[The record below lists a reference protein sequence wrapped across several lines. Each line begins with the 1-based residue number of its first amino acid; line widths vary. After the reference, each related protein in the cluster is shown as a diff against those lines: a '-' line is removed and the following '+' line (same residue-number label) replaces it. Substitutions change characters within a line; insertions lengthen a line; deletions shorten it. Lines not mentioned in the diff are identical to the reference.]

1 MDNADRLAC
10 IGHDVSLAA
19 PGEKLRTFVDRADTF
34 GKLVRKGFFSA
45 AALEQK
51 LWDVARA
58 YNLSG
63 SPGSESEEYVADV
76 IDKAVAIDDEP
87 RANGHDRDPP
97 LDGEKPAIIEPLE
110 TIDPADW
117 DGHEPPERRWI
128 IRNLIPLGEAGLLNG
143 HGGAGKTL
151 LGCQLAV
158 AVNMTADCV
167 GFAVEHGGPVLLYS
181 AEERQEELHRRLA
194 VILESRNKRL
204 ADLKGFR
211 IYCPPPTETMLTT
224 VGRDGIVRPTMT
236 MLRLEKTIET
246 LRPVLVT
253 IDHVSIAFGGSEI
266 DRSIVGQNVGF
277 MKRMAGICGS
287 AVLGFQ
293 HVSFSG
299 LNSDEGSS
307 GSTQWHNAARARMWL
322 RGMKDDETSELRE
335 LVIKKQNYGK
345 DGQKHLLRWQKPGL
359 FVPVGTPS
367 LVERASEEAKVDSAY
382 LDCLRAIDVQGRR
395 VGPYTGK
402 NYAPAIFESMPQARG
417 CQGKA
422 FTAAQER
429 LFASGKIE
437 AIQVGSPSKQVTII
451 KRKEAE
457 Q

>member
-1 MDNADRLAC
+1 
-10 IGHDVSLAA
+10 
-19 PGEKLRTFVDRADTF
+19 
-34 GKLVRKGFFSA
+34 
-45 AALEQK
+45 
-51 LWDVARA
+51 
-58 YNLSG
+58 
-63 SPGSESEEYVADV
+63 
-76 IDKAVAIDDEP
+76 
-87 RANGHDRDPP
+87 
-97 LDGEKPAIIEPLE
+97 
-110 TIDPADW
+110 
-117 DGHEPPERRWI
+117 
-128 IRNLIPLGEAGLLNG
+128 
-143 HGGAGKTL
+143 
-151 LGCQLAV
+151 
-158 AVNMTADCV
+158 
-167 GFAVEHGGPVLLYS
+167 VLFYS

-204 ADLKGFR
+204 GDLKGFR

-224 VGRDGIVRPTMT
+224 VGRDGLVRPTMT

-277 MKRMAGICGS
+277 MKRLAGICDS

-293 HVSFSG
+293 HVSFAG

-322 RGMKDDETSELRE
+322 RGVKDDETSELRE

-367 LVERASEEAKVDSAY
+367 LVERASEEATVESAY

-422 FTAAQER
+422 FSAAQER

>member
-1 MDNADRLAC
+1 MNDPDFDVIIDQPQAKAPIGNGADNWQPPN
-10 IGHDVSLAA
+10 G
-19 PGEKLRTFVDRADTF
+19 P
-34 GKLVRKGFFSA
+34 
-45 AALEQK
+45 
-51 LWDVARA
+51 
-58 YNLSG
+58 
-63 SPGSESEEYVADV
+63 EEYGLSADV
-76 IDKAVAIDDEP
+76 D
-87 RANGHDRDPP
+87 N
-97 LDGEKPAIIEPLE
+97 DGEADADGKITEPAIIEPLE

-117 DGHEPPERRWI
+117 DGQEPPERRWI

-194 VILESRNKRL
+194 VILESRGKRL
-204 ADLKGFR
+204 SDLKDFR

-224 VGRDGIVRPTMT
+224 AGRDGLVRPTMT

-277 MKRMAGICGS
+277 MKRMSLICGS

-322 RGMKDDETSELRE
+322 RGVKDDETSELRE

-367 LVERASEEAKVDSAY
+367 LVERASEEAKVESAY

-402 NYAPAIFESMPQARG
+402 NYAPAIFEGMPQARD
-417 CQGKA
+417 CKA
-422 FTAAQER
+422 KALAAAQEK
-429 LFASGKIE
+429 LFTSGKIV
-437 AIQVGSPSKQVTII
+437 AIQIGPPSKHVTII
-451 KRKEAE
+451 KRKESA
-457 Q
+457 

>member
-1 MDNADRLAC
+1 M
-10 IGHDVSLAA
+10 A
-19 PGEKLRTFVDRADTF
+19 PQIDPLPKSKRQTQFEEFEGRAEAF
-34 GKLVRKGFFSA
+34 GSLVRDGRLSA
-45 AALEQK
+45 ASASKMIWENGR
-51 LWDVARA
+51 ARDF
-58 YNLSG
+58 SD
-63 SPGSESEEYVADV
+63 EYIAAV
-76 IDKAVAIDDEP
+76 IDNVIEGEP
-87 RANGHDRDPP
+87 RTNGADAQSFDDYGARRPD
-97 LDGEKPAIIEPLE
+97 DAADIEPLE

-117 DGHEPPERRWI
+117 DGQKPPERQWI
-128 IRNLIPLGEAGLLNG
+128 IRNMIPLGEAGLLNG

-151 LGCQLAV
+151 LGCQIAV
-158 AVNMTADCV
+158 GVNMQTDCL

-181 AEERQEELHRRLA
+181 PEEREEELHRRLV
-194 VILESRNKRL
+194 VIVESRGKRL
-204 ADLKGFR
+204 GDLKGFR

-224 VGRDGIVRPTMT
+224 VGRDGLVKPTMT

-253 IDHVSIAFGGSEI
+253 IDHISIAFGGSEI

-277 MKRMAGICGS
+277 MKRMAGLCGS

-293 HVSFSG
+293 HVSYAG

-322 RGMKDDETSELRE
+322 RSVKDDEASELRE

-345 DGQKHLLRWQKPGL
+345 DGQRHLLRWQKPGL

-382 LDCLRAIDVQGRR
+382 LDCLRAVETQGRR
-395 VGPYTGK
+395 VGPYTGRS
-402 NYAPAIFESMPQARG
+402 YAPAIFESMPQARG
-417 CQGKA
+417 CKA
-422 FTAAQER
+422 RVLAAAQER

-437 AIQVGSPSKQVTII
+437 VTTIGPKSRQVTII
-451 KRKEAE
+451 KRKEA
-457 Q
+457 

>member
-1 MDNADRLAC
+1 MINDPDF
-10 IGHDVSLAA
+10 DV
-19 PGEKLRTFVDRADTF
+19 F
-34 GKLVRKGFFSA
+34 
-45 AALEQK
+45 
-51 LWDVARA
+51 
-58 YNLSG
+58 
-63 SPGSESEEYVADV
+63 
-76 IDKAVAIDDEP
+76 IDEP
-87 RANGHDRDPP
+87 PPVDSLDAFDPVDEGGPHAANGHDR
-97 LDGEKPAIIEPLE
+97 ETTEPAIIEPLE

-117 DGHEPPERRWI
+117 DGQEPAERRWI

-158 AVNMTADCV
+158 AVNMTTDCV

-194 VILESRNKRL
+194 VILESRSKRL
-204 ADLKGFR
+204 GDLKDFR

-224 VGRDGIVRPTMT
+224 VGRDGLVRPTMT

-277 MKRMAGICGS
+277 MKRLTLICGS

-293 HVSFSG
+293 HVSYSG

-322 RGMKDDETSELRE
+322 RGVKDDETSDLRE
-335 LVIKKQNYGK
+335 LIIKKQNYGK
-345 DGQKHLLRWQKPGL
+345 DGQRHLLRWQQPGL

-367 LVERASEEAKVDSAY
+367 LVERASEEAKVDSAF
-382 LDCLRAIDVQGRR
+382 LDCLRATETQGRK
-395 VGPYTGK
+395 VGPYTGR

-417 CQGKA
+417 CKAKA

-429 LFASGKIE
+429 LFTSSKIE
-437 AIQVGSPSKQVTII
+437 AIQIGPPSKQVTII